1 MPHVNA
7 WHVNVWLLNTWQV
20 LRELAKATSL
30 IRLWALNSGHA
41 VCVVTVS
48 DPGKGWG
55 EEEGEGGVDV
65 VDVHPKGIT
74 AASILK
80 RVQCGFGQSGH
91 GRHTERGVGRGQGIE
106 EGGMVIIDDMPR
118 NPLVYQ

>member
-1 MPHVNA
+1 M
-7 WHVNVWLLNTWQV
+7 
-20 LRELAKATSL
+20 LRELAKATSI

-41 VCVVTVS
+41 VCIVTVS
-48 DPGKGWG
+48 NPREGWG

-74 AASILK
+74 AASILQ

-91 GRHTERGVGRGQGIE
+91 GRHTERGVGREQRIE
-106 EGGMVIIDDMPR
+106 EGSMVIIDDAQR